1 MDNSATSLF
10 KSRLNT
16 IQKEKRYYNKFIF
29 NGHFSVFL
37 LILLGAFILGYGQW
51 LQHIPKH
58 IDYTLCASIILA
70 VTSIF
75 PIRTFLKDADR
86 IFLLPFEKNMKN
98 YMNLSIRYS
107 YFNRIAIQLVILI
120 ILFPLF
126 SKLDGDFIT
135 PFIILSILTLIH
147 PWIGLKVRWQWYQLK
162 QSSWSISLILFL
174 INLVTYDLVLGYQMY
189 WGVIFTFILLGG
201 MLALPKL
208 NRVNLYPWERMINIE
223 ERHHTNYYK
232 FVNMFTDVKHLKESA
247 VRRRYLDFLLLTPK
261 GRKFNSKNMYLYLFT
276 RSFVRGRDAFSII
289 FRLIVIALVLMIWLS
304 FPIVSAIIGCLFMY
318 ITLLQM
324 SQFYTQQA
332 YGLWPQVWPVSD
344 VEVIKGYEKFLYRL
358 MLIIGIIFSI
368 AFISIYPQY
377 FFFALIFFIVGWLTI
392 RSTIKK
398 LQYQES
404 LLKD

>member
-1 MDNSATSLF
+1 MCKYNISCNIYLS
-10 KSRLNT
+10 NT
-16 IQKEKRYYNKFIF
+16 NI
-29 NGHFSVFL
+29 
-37 LILLGAFILGYGQW
+37 
-51 LQHIPKH
+51 
-58 IDYTLCASIILA
+58 
-70 VTSIF
+70 
-75 PIRTFLKDADR
+75 LKDADR
-86 IFLLPFEKNMKN
+86 IFLLPFEKHMKN

-247 VRRRYLDFLLLTPK
+247 VRRRYLDFLLPTPK
-261 GRKFNSKNMYLYLFT
+261 GRKFNSKICIYICL

-304 FPIVSAIIGCLFMY
+304 FPIVSLIIGCLFMY
-318 ITLLQM
+318 ITLCKCLNFIRNKWM
-324 SQFYTQQA
+324 SRIT
-332 YGLWPQVWPVSD
+332 
-344 VEVIKGYEKFLYRL
+344 
-358 MLIIGIIFSI
+358 
-368 AFISIYPQY
+368 
-377 FFFALIFFIVGWLTI
+377 T
-392 RSTIKK
+392 
-398 LQYQES
+398 
-404 LLKD
+404 

>member
-86 IFLLPFEKNMKN
+86 IFLLPFEKHMKN

-247 VRRRYLDFLLLTPK
+247 VRRRYLDFLLPTPK
-261 GRKFNSKNMYLYLFT
+261 AGN
-276 RSFVRGRDAFSII
+276 
-289 FRLIVIALVLMIWLS
+289 LILKICIYICLHVAL
-304 FPIVSAIIGCLFMY
+304 
-318 ITLLQM
+318 
-324 SQFYTQQA
+324 
-332 YGLWPQVWPVSD
+332 
-344 VEVIKGYEKFLYRL
+344 
-358 MLIIGIIFSI
+358 
-368 AFISIYPQY
+368 
-377 FFFALIFFIVGWLTI
+377 
-392 RSTIKK
+392 
-398 LQYQES
+398 
-404 LLKD
+404 